1 MTKDNS
7 VRKVGRRLRF
17 AVFGSTRQTVNEAT
31 VNALFGALRAHE
43 ADVVID
49 AAYAER
55 LTQAR
60 IATTDFATFSGN
72 DFTADI
78 AVSIG
83 GDGTF
88 LKTAMRIGS
97 KRVPIMGVN
106 MGRLGY
112 LADVMPAELPDAAD
126 CLFDEQFSIE
136 RHSVLHVA
144 IEGMD
149 ENGAGYALNDVAVL
163 KRDTA
168 SMISIAVH
176 IDDEYMATYRADGL
190 IVSTPT
196 GSTAYGLSNGG
207 PIMAPTAK
215 TLCLTAVA
223 PHSLNLRPVVLGDAA
238 VVKMKVESRSH
249 NFLLAVDGRSTTLR
263 QGSTVVVRKAP
274 HAIEMVK
281 LPGKRYFDTLRRKM
295 MWAADTRE

>member
-1 MTKDNS
+1 MAKNNS
-7 VRKVGRRLRF
+7 GLNERRLRF
-17 AVFGSTRQTVNEAT
+17 AVFGSTRQTVNEAA
-31 VNALFGALRAHE
+31 VNALFGALRAHD
-43 ADVVID
+43 ADIAVD

-55 LTQAR
+55 LAQAN
-60 IATTDFATFSGN
+60 IDVKGFNTFSGN
-72 DFTADI
+72 NFEADF
-78 AVSIG
+78 AVSVG

-97 KRVPIMGVN
+97 KRVPVMGVN

-112 LADVMPAELPDAAD
+112 LADVMPAELPAAAD
-126 CLFDEQFSIE
+126 CLFNGKFRLA
-136 RHSVLHVA
+136 RHSVLQVA
-144 IEGMD
+144 IEGM
-149 ENGAGYALNDVAVL
+149 EAEGAGYALNDVAVL

-168 SMISIAVH
+168 SMISVAVH
-176 IDDEYMATYRADGL
+176 INDDFMATYRADGL
-190 IVSTPT
+190 IISTPT
-196 GSTAYGLSNGG
+196 GSTAYSLSNGG
-207 PIMAPTAK
+207 PIMSPAAK

-223 PHSLNLRPVVLGDAA
+223 PHSLNLRPVVVSDAA

-281 LPGKRYFDTLRRKM
+281 LPGKRYFDTLRQKM